1 MSDESAPASLEEAQE
16 LLRTL
21 HSVTQW
27 TNQWLSNVEEYLLD
41 PDRRGQIFTAES
53 LAWSTLYLVE
63 KGRSQTEALAKRQY
77 VAEAEASAA
86 SAAESTFNAEPY
98 KWER

>member
-27 TNQWLSNVEEYLLD
+27 TNQWLANVEEYLLD

-63 KGRSQTEALAKRQY
+63 KGRSQTKHWPS
-77 VAEAEASAA
+77 V
-86 SAAESTFNAEPY
+86 STWPKPRHPLRATKAINAEPY